1 MARVEARLTTSRP
14 DPPEALVL
22 VTKGTASRSQ
32 VRGHGVYGMYTGGA
46 GKSNHVKT
54 MTVWWRETDGVI

>member
-1 MARVEARLTTSRP
+1 MEARLTTSRP

-22 VTKGTASRSQ
+22 VTKGTASQ